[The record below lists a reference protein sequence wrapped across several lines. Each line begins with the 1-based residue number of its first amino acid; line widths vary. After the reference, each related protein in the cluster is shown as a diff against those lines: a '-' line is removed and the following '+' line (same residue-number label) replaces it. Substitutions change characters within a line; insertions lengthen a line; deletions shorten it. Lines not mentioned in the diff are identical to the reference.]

1 MKEGIKEPKISNDQC
16 GMWEKKDNCR
26 KLEKCTLK
34 IDLNKEI
41 RNSTGIIGIK
51 IYFRHMSNVCFGFQK
66 DE

>member
-1 MKEGIKEPKISNDQC
+1 MISVGC
-16 GMWEKKDNCR
+16 EKKKDNCR

-41 RNSTGIIGIK
+41 RNSTGTIGIK